1 MKVYINVKVRAHLFY
16 SSQIAHFFVL
26 LHNYYSWTWPSVWYV
41 RTNKKLC
48 KFPKNKINRVTL
60 FMMLTIRFWKYNSII
75 CWNDFIIVLYQ
86 KLVLMISRTCLYIFI
101 SKQMSYLCMVIW
113 HHHTNCYRGHK
124 KFSVES
130 KLWKSL

>member
-1 MKVYINVKVRAHLFY
+1 MRYESNATYSCDLVSMEWIFLTCCFMIQFNPILVWIFNMKVYINVKVRAHLFY

-60 FMMLTIRFWKYNSII
+60 FMMLAIRLWKYNSTV
-75 CWNDFIIVLYQ
+75 CLNDFIIVLYQ
-86 KLVLMISRTCLYIFI
+86 KLAPIT
-101 SKQMSYLCMVIW
+101 
-113 HHHTNCYRGHK
+113 
-124 KFSVES
+124 
-130 KLWKSL
+130 